1 MVVVSRQAYE
11 LTSASDPRKKMILPR
26 GILTD
31 VPEDFQDHTFQYGVF
46 AGTISVPHTH
56 DQKVAADNGEMSK
69 PISRLTAKEA
79 REELKRRGIEPPEKA
94 TKAELIA
101 MLGGKSDDDDE
112 DDKPFNV

>member
-101 MLGGKSDDDDE
+101 MLGSQADEDDE

>member
-101 MLGGKSDDDDE
+101 MLGSQADEDDE
-112 DDKPFNV
+112 DNKPFNV

>member
-79 REELKRRGIEPPEKA
+79 REELKRRGIDPPEKA

-101 MLGGKSDDDDE
+101 MLGDQDDDDE

>member
-46 AGTISVPHTH
+46 AGTISVPHTN

-101 MLGGKSDDDDE
+101 MLGAQDDDDE

>member
-46 AGTISVPHTH
+46 AGTISVPETHT
-56 DQKVAADNGEMSK
+56 QKVAADNGEMSK

-101 MLGGKSDDDDE
+101 MLGDKADEDDE
-112 DDKPFNV
+112 DNKPFNV

>member
-101 MLGGKSDDDDE
+101 MLGSRDDDGE

>member
-46 AGTISVPHTH
+46 AGTISVPKTHT
-56 DQKVAADNGEMSK
+56 QKVAADNGEMSK

-101 MLGGKSDDDDE
+101 MLGSEADEDDE
-112 DDKPFNV
+112 DNKPFNV

>member
-101 MLGGKSDDDDE
+101 MLGSQADEDGEDDE
-112 DDKPFNV
+112 SFNV

>member
-101 MLGGKSDDDDE
+101 MLGSQADEDGE

>member
-56 DQKVAADNGEMSK
+56 NQKVAADNGEMSK

-101 MLGGKSDDDDE
+101 MLGEKSDDE

>member
-101 MLGGKSDDDDE
+101 MLGSQDEDDE
-112 DDKPFNV
+112 DNKPFNV

>member
-56 DQKVAADNGEMSK
+56 NQKVAADNGEMSK

-94 TKAELIA
+94 NQGRAHRHAGE
-101 MLGGKSDDDDE
+101 
-112 DDKPFNV
+112 

>member
-31 VPEDFQDHTFQYGVF
+31 VPEDFQDHTFRW
-46 AGTISVPHTH
+46 AREHGTIQVPETKA
-56 DQKVAADNGEMSK
+56 QTVAADNGEMSK

-101 MLGGKSDDDDE
+101 MLGSEADEDGE

>member
-11 LTSASDPRKKMILPR
+11 LTSTSDPRKKMILPR

-46 AGTISVPHTH
+46 AGTISVPETHT
-56 DQKVAADNGEMSK
+56 QKVAADNGEMSK

-101 MLGGKSDDDDE
+101 MLGSEADEDDE
-112 DDKPFNV
+112 DNKPFNV

>member
-56 DQKVAADNGEMSK
+56 NQKVAADNGEMSK

-79 REELKRRGIEPPEKA
+79 REEPQAARHRAAGEGHQGRAHRHAGE
-94 TKAELIA
+94 
-101 MLGGKSDDDDE
+101 
-112 DDKPFNV
+112 

>member
-101 MLGGKSDDDDE
+101 MLGSEADE
-112 DDKPFNV
+112 DGEDNKLFNV

>member
-101 MLGGKSDDDDE
+101 MLGSNADEDDE
-112 DDKPFNV
+112 DNKPFNV

>member
-69 PISRLTAKEA
+69 PLSRLTAKEA

-94 TKAELIA
+94 IKAELIA
-101 MLGGKSDDDDE
+101 MLGSEADEDDE
-112 DDKPFNV
+112 DNEPFNV

>member
-31 VPEDFQDHTFQYGVF
+31 VPEDFQDHTFQYGIF

-79 REELKRRGIEPPEKA
+79 REELKRRGIDWMCPAQMNPGV
-94 TKAELIA
+94 
-101 MLGGKSDDDDE
+101 MFD
-112 DDKPFNV
+112 

>member
-101 MLGGKSDDDDE
+101 MLGGKSDDE

>member
-31 VPEDFQDHTFQYGVF
+31 VPEEFQDHTFQYGVF
-46 AGTISVPHTH
+46 SGTISVPETRT
-56 DQKVAADNGEMSK
+56 QKVAADNGEMSK
-69 PISRLTAKEA
+69 PLSRLTAKEA

-101 MLGGKSDDDDE
+101 MLGSEADEDDE
-112 DDKPFNV
+112 DNKPFNV